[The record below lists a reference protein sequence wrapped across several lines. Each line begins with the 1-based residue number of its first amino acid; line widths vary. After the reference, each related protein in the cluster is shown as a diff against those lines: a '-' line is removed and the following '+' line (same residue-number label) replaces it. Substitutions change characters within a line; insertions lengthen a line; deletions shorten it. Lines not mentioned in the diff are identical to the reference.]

1 MRSHEPG
8 SAQRTLWASGWA
20 AGATLALGIAA
31 GCSMTSNS
39 ASADFGGAAGDGTGV
54 NPDGGSSGAA
64 GSSGST
70 DGAGGAPAPPERELD
85 SAYQVPVATGRFVWI
100 ANPTSGHVA
109 YVDATSLAVKTVE
122 AGNAPTTIAAVPDP
136 TGGDQ
141 VVVLNVLSNDVT
153 LLRTDG
159 TSLSSR
165 TIPGIVAGANRL
177 VASPHGRF
185 AIAWTDGKSLA
196 NVRATQGFQTIT
208 VLDFAAVAPA
218 AAHTTLAVGFR
229 PASVSFSA
237 DERRAFAVTEDGVSI
252 VTLDGADGPRVD
264 ANVALG
270 DDPTASADTRDVSIT
285 GDGRF
290 AIVRRE
296 GSHTVSVVDLA
307 TGAITALP
315 LSGAVTDVDIT
326 ADGTRAVAVVRDTSE
341 VALIPLGAAAPTA
354 ADVIQLTITGETIG
368 QAVLTADGGT
378 AILYS
383 NAGLVGAGH
392 GAGARRDAGS
402 TPSWRTLRL
411 HAPVLSVVPTP
422 DGAQRRGA
430 APERQRQPARQH
442 PDGGSADGGA
452 PDGGASDGARATAD
466 AAVTVDASVGPG
478 GTPAAGAFSLLPL
491 DGTHPALIQATDAP
505 IQAVGLSPAGDRVL
519 VTVRDDRHAI
529 FGVYLG
535 LFPTLE
541 VRRYPLASP
550 PIAAGVAAAA
560 GRGYVAQQHP
570 DGRITLIALD
580 SGDARTLT
588 GYELGA
594 RVVDWSRP

>member
-1 MRSHEPG
+1 M
-8 SAQRTLWASGWA
+8 
-20 AGATLALGIAA
+20 LGIAA

-122 AGNAPTTIAAVPDP
+122 AGNAPTTVAAVPDP

-159 TSLSSR
+159 TSLASR
-165 TIPGIVAGANRL
+165 TIPGVVAGANRL
-177 VASPHGRF
+177 VASPHGRY

-208 VLDFAAVAPA
+208 VLDFVAVAPA

-354 ADVIQLTITGETIG
+354 ADVIRLTITGETIG
-368 QAVLTADGGT
+368 QAVLTADGAT

-383 NAGLVGAGH
+383 NAVSSERVTVLALGA
-392 GAGARRDAGS
+392 APAS

-422 DGAQRRGA
+422 DGRSAVVLHPNDSA
-430 APERQRQPARQH
+430 SPPASN
-442 PDGGSADGGA
+442 PDGGPADGGT
-452 PDGGASDGARATAD
+452 PDAGASDGARAATD
-466 AAVTVDASVGPG
+466 AAVTVDASVGPS

-519 VTVRDDRHAI
+519 VTVRDDGHAI

-550 PIAAGVAAAA
+550 PIATGVAAAA